1 MTRPNLGWL
10 FASLLVILSPPG
22 RAVAQTDYR
31 NLDDDR
37 PTSVEDAYPIERWA
51 FELIAPWRYERARDG
66 SSLHAFVP
74 ELAYGLFPNAHVGI
88 KLPIAG
94 ESAGSDRTW
103 GLSGFRVFGL
113 YNFNT
118 DGVRWPALSL
128 RADASF
134 PVGDLGGAGSRVA
147 IKAIMTRS
155 FGRQRLHLNGSFVFG
170 SGQEPAAVEPLP
182 RWSAGA
188 AVDHSF
194 IRESILLVAELTAK
208 QVSPGDAT
216 EAHVAIGARYQVAP
230 TIVFDLGM
238 ARRVSSQGP
247 DYAVTVGLSHAF
259 AIAGLMPKPRQPA
272 AGRAP

>member
-10 FASLLVILSPPG
+10 LATSIGILAPPA

-37 PTSVEDAYPIERWA
+37 PTSVEDAYPIEHWA
-51 FELIAPWRYERARDG
+51 FELIAPWRYERTRDG
-66 SSLHAFVP
+66 TTLHSFAP
-74 ELAYGLFPNAHVGI
+74 ELAYGLFRNGHVGI
-88 KLPIAG
+88 KLPLGG
-94 ESAGSDRTW
+94 ESTEGDRTW

-118 DGVRWPALSL
+118 DGIRWPALSL

-134 PVGDLGGAGSRVA
+134 PAGDLGGGGSRLA
-147 IKAIMTRS
+147 IKAIVTRS
-155 FGRQRLHLNGSFVFG
+155 FGRQRVHLNGSFG
-170 SGQEPAAVEPLP
+170 SGGGEEPAAVEPLP

-194 IRESILLVAELTAK
+194 IRESILLVAEITAK
-208 QVSPGDAT
+208 QTSSGDAT
-216 EAHVAIGARYQVAP
+216 EAHVTIGARYQVAP

-247 DYAVTVGLSHAF
+247 DFAVTVGLSHAF
-259 AIAGLMPKPRQPA
+259 AIAGLMPMPHRPA
-272 AGRAP
+272 AGGAR

>member
-10 FASLLVILSPPG
+10 LATLLGILVPPG

-51 FELIAPWRYERARDG
+51 FELIAPWRYERTRDG
-66 SSLHAFVP
+66 TSLHSFIP
-74 ELAYGLFPNAHVGI
+74 ELAYGLFPNAHVGL

-103 GLSGFRVFGL
+103 GVSGFRVFGL

-118 DGVRWPALSL
+118 DGMRWPALSL

-134 PVGDLGGAGSRVA
+134 PAGDLGGAGSRVA

-155 FGRQRLHLNGSFVFG
+155 FGRQRVRLNGSFGFG
-170 SGQEPAAVEPLP
+170 AGPEAAAVEPLP

-194 IRESILLVAELTAK
+194 IRQSILLVGEITAK
-208 QVSPGDAT
+208 QVSSGDAT
-216 EAHVAIGARYQVAP
+216 EAHVTIGARYQVAP
-230 TIVFDLGM
+230 TIVLDLGM
-238 ARRVSSQGP
+238 ARRLSDEGP
-247 DYAVTVGLSHAF
+247 DFAVTVGLSHAF
-259 AIAGLMPKPRQPA
+259 AIAGLMPKPHRPTE
-272 AGRAP
+272 GRLP

>member
-51 FELIAPWRYERARDG
+51 FELIAPWRYERTRDG
-66 SSLHAFVP
+66 SSRHAFVP
-74 ELAYGLFPNAHVGI
+74 ELAYGLFRNGHVGI
-88 KLPIAG
+88 KLPLGG
-94 ESAGSDRTW
+94 ESIEGDRTW
-103 GLSGFRVFGL
+103 GLSGVRVFGL

-118 DGVRWPALSL
+118 DGIRWPALSL
-128 RADASF
+128 RADVSLPA
-134 PVGDLGGAGSRVA
+134 GDLGGGGSRLA
-147 IKAIMTRS
+147 IKAILTRS
-155 FGRQRLHLNGSFVFG
+155 FGRQRVHLNGSFGFG
-170 SGQEPAAVEPLP
+170 SGQEAAAVEPLP

-208 QVSPGDAT
+208 QTSSGDAT
-216 EAHVAIGARYQVAP
+216 EAHVTIGTRYQVAP
-230 TIVFDLGM
+230 TIVFDLGL

-247 DYAVTVGLSHAF
+247 DFAVTVGLSHAF
-259 AIAGLMPKPRQPA
+259 ATAGLMPMPHRAA